1 MYYEILSSL
10 EGNAIMSD
18 EIIAAFISG
27 AATIIVVF
35 LQKDKIFKHKNKK
48 VEIKQ
53 KAQNINQS
61 VQIGIQNNYSESKD
75 TNKEVKKDER

>member
-1 MYYEILSSL
+1 MDETIYYEVLGAL
-10 EGNAIMSD
+10 EGDEVMSD

-27 AATIIVVF
+27 AITIIVVF

-48 VEIKQ
+48 LEINQ

-61 VQIGIQNNYSESKD
+61 VQIGIQNKYFGSND
-75 TNKEVKKDER
+75 TNKEEK